1 MAESLLGVAG
11 IILAY
16 LGIGL
21 GLVCTGWATRNSS
34 RIIPRVMMAAG
45 LVFIAISLYLLL
57 YLRLR

>member
-21 GLVCTGWATRNSS
+21 GLVCTGWATHTQARV
-34 RIIPRVMMAAG
+34 IPKVMIVAG
-45 LVFIAISLYLLL
+45 LIFVGISLYFFL
-57 YLRLR
+57 YLQFS